1 MIITPTGTNASLASV
16 QDSAVLSTLLVSL
29 HLFVT
34 TTLREALLFSQ
45 FYWKGNYS
53 TENVCDLPRVTQLQ
67 SHESRQS
74 DSQVLLMTLL
84 P

>member
-29 HLFVT
+29 HLSLT

-53 TENVCDLPRVTQLQ
+53 TENVCDLPG
-67 SHESRQS
+67 SHSLKAVNPGSLTPESF
-74 DSQVLLMTLL
+74 
-84 P
+84 